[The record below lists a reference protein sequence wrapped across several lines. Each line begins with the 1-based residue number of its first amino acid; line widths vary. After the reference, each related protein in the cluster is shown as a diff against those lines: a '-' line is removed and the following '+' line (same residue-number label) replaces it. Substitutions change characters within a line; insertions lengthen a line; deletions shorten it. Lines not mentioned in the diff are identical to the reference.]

1 MQTRNDFLGQVD
13 GPELFIGLVGAIG
26 TNLPLVVEALSE
38 ELRELSYDPHEIHLS
53 HLIRPIPEFK
63 FLAGLDGGPQE
74 IRIQKYM
81 DAGDALRRNMGS
93 GDGLAL
99 LSVMAIQDYRQEQI
113 GKTDTTL
120 RRKAYILNSFKH
132 PDEVKTLRKIYG
144 QAFCVISCTRHEL
157 NE

>member
-93 GDGLAL
+93 GRRSRTAIRDGYPR
-99 LSVMAIQDYRQEQI
+99 LSSR
-113 GKTDTTL
+113 TDWKN
-120 RRKAYILNSFKH
+120 RYHA
-132 PDEVKTLRKIYG
+132 
-144 QAFCVISCTRHEL
+144 
-157 NE
+157 

>member
-63 FLAGLDGGPQE
+63 FLAGLDGGPQ
-74 IRIQKYM
+74 R
-81 DAGDALRRNMGS
+81 S
-93 GDGLAL
+93 G
-99 LSVMAIQDYRQEQI
+99 
-113 GKTDTTL
+113 
-120 RRKAYILNSFKH
+120 FKS
-132 PDEVKTLRKIYG
+132 TW
-144 QAFCVISCTRHEL
+144 TRATHCEGTWGPATVSHCYP
-157 NE
+157 